1 MRINKKTS
9 YFIFQV
15 LFFTLSTFVL
25 HFALF
30 DFIGGYRAGNYE
42 NRDHLESTF
51 LNWLP
56 VLIFDLFVGLIIGL
70 FISFCSVLLSKKPAD
85 LKIPVI
91 ATDIFWLLF
100 CFIWYSNNKG
110 GINVEA
116 VGHLISPFIVGFVGL
131 ILALIN
137 LVFFLLLFKNNE
149 PKSLDSPKNYDN

>member
-15 LFFTLSTFVL
+15 LFFTVSTFVL

-30 DFIGGYRAGNYE
+30 DFIGGYRAGKYE
-42 NRDHLESTF
+42 NWNHLESTF

-70 FISFCSVLLSKKPAD
+70 LIGACSVLFSKNLSD
-85 LKIPVI
+85 LKIPI
-91 ATDIFWLLF
+91 IITDIFWLLF

-110 GINVEA
+110 GINTEA
-116 VGHLISPFIVGFVGL
+116 VGHLISPFIVGFVG
-131 ILALIN
+131 IVLALIN
-137 LVFFLLLFKNNE
+137 LAYFLLLSKNNAPE
-149 PKSLDSPKNYDN
+149 LADSSKHYDN